1 PCSITAIG
9 ARRDLRWAVGQFGLS
24 FRSVGSFSSCPVLV
38 AHHLSAS
45 GFDPHGRFGSGGR
58 AGAVSDQIAAGPIS
72 SIFLVRFF
80 VRSEGRFFVPT
91 CPWPV
96 TPGADSVKEG
106 RRGLPSPSSALARPR
121 LDGGEP
127 GVTLGVVGTCT
138 ISCPCA

>member
-1 PCSITAIG
+1 M
-9 ARRDLRWAVGQFGLS
+9 RS
-24 FRSVGSFSSCPVLV
+24 FRNLPKSVGSFSSCPVLV

-96 TPGADSVKEG
+96 TPRAGAVKDG
-106 RRGLPSPSSALARPR
+106 RRGSPSPNSALARPR
-121 LDGGEP
+121 LDGGEH
-127 GVTLGVVGTCT
+127 GVKAWPRSEEHTSELQSRQYLVCR
-138 ISCPCA
+138 

>member
-1 PCSITAIG
+1 MRSTDSPSSRPPAIVTSSG
-9 ARRDLRWAVGQFGLS
+9 G
-24 FRSVGSFSSCPVLV
+24 VGSFSSCPVLV

-96 TPGADSVKEG
+96 TPRAGAVKDG
-106 RRGLPSPSSALARPR
+106 RRGSPSPNSALARPR
-121 LDGGEP
+121 LDGGEH

-138 ISCPCA
+138 ISSPWAV